1 MSNHLVEWIKKYAQ
15 NAGDLP
21 PPPPPPKG
29 RKPKSDPGA
38 TTPGKGQT
46 PAKPGAPPNDPN
58 KPKPTGPNAAQVAIH
73 SKAIASI
80 KEMQLAMQQLSESVV
95 TDSESGTM
103 ANKSRDASQPLA
115 TDQVKTSKKSFN
127 DFIAEQYVGTLDEDK
142 KGVEWSKDT
151 KITTLPGKQKTQ
163 TDIYELDAVMDTL
176 RRVGL
181 SSREFKID
189 GNWEFRT
196 DNALKNMMGF
206 GYALLQ
212 LAGDF
217 GLDNNIY
224 TYDNWKDF
232 YNNLSGYKIDNGIV
246 KLSPAEKSKR
256 ADKITKHLKAIT
268 KLYSHF
274 RQQVTARPEYR
285 PYIEGK
291 RSFDKYDQ
299 TGNNKDTLTPFE
311 EQMAATDVAR
321 VSVTYDAP
329 ALPAKKLDY
338 IPLKA
343 LRTKQDYLDW
353 MMKYAGY
360 KTEEEAIN
368 IFNTVIKPKID
379 TL

>member
-1 MSNHLVEWIKKYAQ
+1 MSPNQLIEWVKKYAQ
-15 NAGDLP
+15 DANE
-21 PPPPPPKG
+21 PPPPPKT
-29 RKPKSDPGA
+29 RKPRDAASGTQP
-38 TTPGKGQT
+38 TSV
-46 PAKPGAPPNDPN
+46 PAKGAPGD
-58 KPKPTGPNAAQVAIH
+58 TQVAM
-73 SKAIASI
+73 SNKAVNAI
-80 KEMQLAMQQLSESVV
+80 KDMQLAMQQLAESVV
-95 TDSESGTM
+95 IDAESGTM
-103 ANKSRDASQPLA
+103 AQKSRDAAQPQA
-115 TDQVKTSKKSFN
+115 TEQVKSSKKSFN

-142 KGVEWSKDT
+142 KGVEWTKDV
-151 KITTLPGKQKTQ
+151 KVTTLPGKQKTQ
-163 TDIYELDAVMDTL
+163 TDIYELDVVMDTL
-176 RRVGL
+176 RRVGFG
-181 SSREFKID
+181 SKEFKID

-196 DNALKNMMGF
+196 DNALRNMMGF

-232 YNNLSGYKIDNGIV
+232 ANNLSGYKIENGVV
-246 KLSPAEKSKR
+246 KLPPAEKAKR
-256 ADKITKHLKAIT
+256 AEKITKHLKAIT
-268 KLYSHF
+268 KLYNHF

-299 TGNNKDTLTPFE
+299 LGTNKDVLTPLE
-311 EQMAATDVAR
+311 EQMTATDIAR
-321 VSVTYDAP
+321 VNVSYDAP
-329 ALPAKKLDY
+329 GLPSKKLDY

-343 LRTKQDYLDW
+343 LRSKQDYLDW

-368 IFNTVIKPKID
+368 IFNTVIKPKVD